1 MLDVA
6 RIRQDFPILSR
17 RVNGVPL
24 VYLDNA
30 ATSQKP
36 ESVIRSLVDYYE
48 RYNANVHRG
57 VHTLSM
63 EATDAMEEARTKVA
77 SFINAESPD
86 CIIWTRGA
94 TEALNLVARSWAMEH
109 VKPGDE
115 IVTTAMEH
123 HSNLVP
129 WQQVARER
137 GAQLRFLPIAE
148 DGTLDLSAVDSII
161 GPRTRLVTVVHM
173 SNSLGTINPVKE
185 LGARARAVG
194 AAFLVDGAQS
204 VPHMP
209 VDVQDIDCDF
219 LAFSGHKMLGPTGIG
234 ALYARREVLESMEPF
249 LVGGE
254 MVLQVTYEDATWND
268 LPMRFEAGTPNI
280 AGAIGLGAAIDYLQ
294 ALGMDQVREHE
305 AQMAGYR
312 TRRLQRAGR
321 RGCLR
326 SAGPRE
332 ARRGYIL
339 PHVRGTCARLRH
351 RLGSAGHRGP
361 HWASLH
367 DAADGNARG
376 GRHGQGQLLH
386 LQHGRGSGHAGG
398 RRERGH
404 EVLPGWLWMISTGS
418 IATPSW
424 TTAVIRGIAT
434 ELKTRT

>member
-1 MLDVA
+1 MFDAA
-6 RIRQDFPILSR
+6 RLRQDFPILSR
-17 RVNGVPL
+17 KVNGVPL

-48 RYNANVHRG
+48 GYNSNVHRG

-63 EATDAMEEARTKVA
+63 EATDAMEEARAKVA
-77 SFINAESPD
+77 SFINAESPN

-94 TEALNLVARSWAMEH
+94 TEALNLVARSWALEQ

-129 WQQVARER
+129 WQQVAREK

-148 DGTLDLSAVDSII
+148 DGTLDLADVDSII
-161 GPRTRLVTVVHM
+161 NPRTRLVTVVHM

-185 LGARARAVG
+185 LGAKARSVG
-194 AAFLVDGAQS
+194 ATFLVDGAQS

-234 ALYARREVLESMEPF
+234 ALYARREVLEHMEPF

-268 LPMRFEAGTPNI
+268 LPMRFEAGTPNV
-280 AGAIGLGAAIDYLQ
+280 AGAIGLGAAIDYLRG
-294 ALGMDQVREHE
+294 LGMDQVREHE
-305 AQMAGYR
+305 AQITEYALDAFRQLEDMDVF
-312 TRRLQRAGR
+312 
-321 RGCLR
+321 
-326 SAGPRE
+326 GP
-332 ARRGYIL
+332 
-339 PHVRGTCARLRH
+339 PD
-351 RLGSAGHRGP
+351 P
-361 HWASLH
+361 
-367 DAADGNARG
+367 DMRG
-376 GRHGQGQLLH
+376 GVIPFHT
-386 LQHGRGSGHAGG
+386 SEVHAHDFGT
-398 RRERGH
+398 
-404 EVLPGWLWMISTGS
+404 VLDR
-418 IATPSW
+418 
-424 TTAVIRGIAT
+424 RGIAVRTGHHCTMPLMGMLGVSATARASFYIYNT
-434 ELKTRT
+434 EEEVDMLVDAVKEAMRYFLDGSG